1 MENNQSCT
9 KKQVPNNI
17 LVTIDTLL
25 QWGLQWMA
33 FLAHMEI
40 ILVLPLTEIH

>member
-9 KKQVPNNI
+9 KNQVPNNV

-33 FLAHMEI
+33 FLAYMEI
-40 ILVLPLTEIH
+40 INTCLAS